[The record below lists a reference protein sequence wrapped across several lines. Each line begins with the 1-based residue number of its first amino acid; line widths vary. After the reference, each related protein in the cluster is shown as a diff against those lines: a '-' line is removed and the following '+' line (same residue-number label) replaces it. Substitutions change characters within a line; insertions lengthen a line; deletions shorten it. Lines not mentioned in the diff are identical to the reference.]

1 MIFDDNI
8 LKFMDCGKT
17 LETDLPDLI
26 RLGFSEMHGAKA
38 KIWSGSD
45 SPNPAHWSADVDIGM
60 GLVCLNLLSTGT
72 CLMGM
77 QVLDGLGS
85 LRFSPVF
92 VPHDGPIEFLL
103 SEVVFGHPHFFPVSL
118 LLPRF
123 WFVSQVRGMLWYG
136 CNSRRVSVFTL
147 WPSNGWHRAIL
158 SFLWT
163 RWCHCALGQIA
174 SIQEARSF
182 EINGN
187 CSQSS

>member
-77 QVLDGLGS
+77 QVLDGLGWS
-85 LRFSPVF
+85 WFSQV
-92 VPHDGPIEFLL
+92 L
-103 SEVVFGHPHFFPVSL
+103 SSFCSSWWTNWVLAVRSCFWPPSFFPGQFTSCKVWICLPGTGHALVWLQLTKSL
-118 LLPRF
+118 
-123 WFVSQVRGMLWYG
+123 GIHAM
-136 CNSRRVSVFTL
+136 
-147 WPSNGWHRAIL
+147 AK
-158 SFLWT
+158 
-163 RWCHCALGQIA
+163 
-174 SIQEARSF
+174 
-182 EINGN
+182 
-187 CSQSS
+187 